1 MPCGIV
7 QTRLF
12 ERTSESMNK
21 QQPRRLDLKFFKKIA
36 ETVTDIVEEVK
47 RVKSSEEFGQLI
59 SEGEETYTTVKDA
72 VEDASGNVKEMI
84 ALALELYETSKLRS
98 RSLAQVMPLEQIAT
112 REDFIQQAVIRLRS
126 LEQSAPDAA

>member
-1 MPCGIV
+1 
-7 QTRLF
+7 
-12 ERTSESMNK
+12 MNK